1 MVDTTARFFIALIPP
16 PAIQDDVKGVIQ
28 ELGDRFQTH
37 TAKAPPHV
45 TLQPPFEWSP
55 ARTDRLA
62 EELAAFAQQQISVP
76 VHLLGFGH
84 FSPRVLY
91 IHVEKTAGLLALQT
105 TLAEHLEQTLGIVDP
120 KAKRRRFTPHVTV
133 ASRNL
138 TPPTFQQAWA
148 LLKERPLDLKFW
160 GDRLTLL
167 RHDGHQW
174 QIHQEFALLAH
185 TPPSA
190 QASRVIGVGDR
201 PIG

>member
-16 PAIQDDVKGVIQ
+16 PAIQDYANGIIQ

-37 TAKAPPHV
+37 TAKAPPHI

-55 ARTDRLA
+55 ARADRLT
-62 EELAAFAQQQISVP
+62 EELTAVAQRQHSVF
-76 VHLLGFGH
+76 VHLLGFGQ

-91 IHVEKTAGLLALQT
+91 IHVERTLDLLALQA

-138 TPPTFQQAWA
+138 TPHTFQQAWA

-174 QIHQEFALLAH
+174 QIFQEFALLA
-185 TPPSA
+185 PA
-190 QASRVIGVGDR
+190 QLADEPERVIGVGDR